1 MLNNEVDPHRM
12 YHKANKTTTDSS
24 INGILDDF
32 FRETSCFNMWDGKIK
47 LKNCNVIS
55 PYEL

>member
-1 MLNNEVDPHRM
+1 MLNR
-12 YHKANKTTTDSS
+12 ANKTTTNSS

-32 FRETSCFNMWDGKIK
+32 FRETPCFNMWEGKIK

-55 PYEL
+55 PYELQNIVKL

>member
-1 MLNNEVDPHRM
+1 MIFQRNAM
-12 YHKANKTTTDSS
+12 
-24 INGILDDF
+24 
-32 FRETSCFNMWDGKIK
+32 FNMWDGKIK

>member
-1 MLNNEVDPHRM
+1 MLNR
-12 YHKANKTTTDSS
+12 ANKTTTDSS

-32 FRETSCFNMWDGKIK
+32 FRETPCFDMWDDKIK
-47 LKNCNVIS
+47 PENCNVIC